1 MVHNKWLSE
10 ALVCTWIS
18 SRNLVA
24 HIDAMTN
31 RIDNNSHVILWLKN
45 LGKYAKSC
53 WHQKRIIVYATCNMG
68 LMYV

>member
-1 MVHNKWLSE
+1 MVHNKWFSE

-31 RIDNNSHVILWLKN
+31 RIDNNSHVIPMIEKPRKICQVLLASKEN
-45 LGKYAKSC
+45 YC
-53 WHQKRIIVYATCNMG
+53 VRNM
-68 LMYV
+68 